1 MYLPSFLLCNRKVL
15 ECSEELR
22 RMRSI
27 LLESSLLSDDFL
39 FNSGAIKEREQEDM
53 YSYDDRVRFSEA
65 DKDGYLRLEGILDY
79 FQDCSTF
86 QSEDLDVGMQY
97 LDEFHLVWV
106 LSSWQIVVERYPKMG
121 ERIKIGTV
129 PYSIKGCF
137 GHRNYMM
144 FDEKGERIACA
155 NALWTLLDTRKMIP
169 AKPTALMLQKYLIE
183 EKIQMD
189 YAPRKITMPD
199 NNTACIEEKEKIV
212 VKKYHLD
219 SNNHVNNGQYVR
231 MAMDFLPE
239 TVKVVQMR
247 AEYKKQAHLDDIIIP
262 VVGRNG
268 DVSTISLN
276 DTSGDTYACIEFTT
290 K

>member
-1 MYLPSFLLCNRKVL
+1 
-15 ECSEELR
+15 
-22 RMRSI
+22 
-27 LLESSLLSDDFL
+27 
-39 FNSGAIKEREQEDM
+39 M

-86 QSEDLDVGMQY
+86 QSEDLNIGMEY
-97 LDEFHLVWV
+97 LEELHMVWV

-121 ERIKIGTV
+121 ERISVGTI
-129 PYSIKGCF
+129 PYEIKGCF
-137 GHRNYMM
+137 GHRNYML

-169 AKPTALMLQKYLIE
+169 AKPTALMLEKYPME
-183 EKIQMD
+183 EKIQME
-189 YAPRKITMPD
+189 YAPRKITLPADMK
-199 NNTACIEEKEKIV
+199 EKEEIR

-239 TVKVVQMR
+239 DVKVVQMR

-262 VVGRNG
+262 LVGINEHIYS
-268 DVSTISLN
+268 VALN
-276 DTSGDTYACIEFTT
+276 DTSGEPYACIEFTT